1 MHRDPKAPPCG
12 DDTTEWGGPA
22 PAVPA
27 RLRRLFMD
35 TMSSDLAT
43 LAPFPQWTG
52 LPLLAMMPV
61 VVLDEGGAGIAGR
74 RTVCYDPELAEG
86 EVSQDSLINQA
97 DIFLYEAKKL
107 GRNRVNGEL
116 FHPSL

>member
-12 DDTTEWGGPA
+12 DNTTEWGGPA

-43 LAPFPQWTG
+43 LEQSLAQRDARAAQLMMHRIRG
-52 LPLLAMMPV
+52 ALAMVKMTEILTSV
-61 VVLDEGGAGIAGR
+61 DAFDTQVR
-74 RTVCYDPELAEG
+74 RDGWNEHAFRMASGLILELRAF
-86 EVSQDSLINQA
+86 LNQ
-97 DIFLYEAKKL
+97 
-107 GRNRVNGEL
+107 V
-116 FHPSL
+116 